1 MSGLVFNGYDFGEA
15 CKAKTLSVSP
25 LRVRVDD
32 EGYPL
37 VAGMK
42 AIPDALDVRTIKVK
56 LMLDAGRKLDCA
68 AAASLRRKVDGMLA
82 APRPSVLRLP
92 EDDVLEYRD
101 AMLTDAGTWVGFR
114 EDGEVTLTFT
124 AFDPI
129 AYGAM
134 RRVPDCAFEVGG
146 TWKTYPTYELVAA
159 EGDSVMVID
168 EAHERFICVLHSF
181 AGGERVVV
189 DCEREVATIDGV
201 DASADI
207 AIASDFFALDVGRH
221 ELAFAGCS
229 EHVVNY
235 VERWA

>member
-1 MSGLVFNGYDFGEA
+1 MSGLRFNGCDFGEA
-15 CKAKTLSVSP
+15 CRAKTVSVSP
-25 LRVRVDD
+25 LRVRA
-32 EGYPL
+32 EGESYPL
-37 VAGMK
+37 AAGAK
-42 AIPDALDVRTIKVK
+42 CIPSALDVRTIEVK
-56 LMLDAGRKLDCA
+56 LFLDAGRRLDGA
-68 AAASLRRKVDGMLA
+68 AAASLRRKVGGMLA

-92 EDDVLEYRD
+92 EDGALEYRD
-101 AMLTDAGTWVGFR
+101 AMLTDAGSWEGMF
-114 EDGEVTLTFT
+114 EDGEVLLTFT

-129 AYGAM
+129 AYGTM

-181 AGGERVVV
+181 AGGERVVL
-189 DCEREVATIDGV
+189 DSGRETASIDGK
-201 DASADI
+201 DASASI

>member
-1 MSGLVFNGYDFGEA
+1 MSGLVFNGCDFGEA

-25 LRVRVDD
+25 LRVRVDG

-56 LMLDAGRKLDCA
+56 LMLDAGRTLDRA
-68 AAASLRRKVDGMLA
+68 AAASLRRKVGGILA
-82 APRPSVLRLP
+82 APKPSVLRLP
-92 EDDVLEYRD
+92 EDDALEYRD
-101 AMLTDAGTWVGFR
+101 AMLTDAGSWEGMF
-114 EDGEVTLTFT
+114 EDGEVLLTFT

-168 EAHERFICVLHSF
+168 EAHERFVCVLHSF
-181 AGGERVVV
+181 AGGERVVL
-189 DCEREVATIDGV
+189 DSGREVATIDGV

-207 AIASDFFALDVGRH
+207 AIASDFFALDVGKH
-221 ELAFAGCS
+221 ELTFTGCS
-229 EHVVNY
+229 AHAATY
-235 VERWA
+235 IERWA